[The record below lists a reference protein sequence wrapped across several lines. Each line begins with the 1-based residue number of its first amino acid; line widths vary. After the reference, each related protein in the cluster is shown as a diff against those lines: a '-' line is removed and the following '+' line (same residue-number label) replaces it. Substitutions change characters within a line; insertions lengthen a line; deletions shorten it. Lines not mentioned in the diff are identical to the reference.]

1 VAATGGWGGCEY
13 VGTGG
18 AGGAGIWLWTGD
30 LMSSGWSDVMGLR
43 LLTRRCLDGCFDV
56 FLPRLG

>member
-1 VAATGGWGGCEY
+1 MFRCQRLGVGGGCEY
-13 VGTGG
+13 VG

-43 LLTRRCLDGCFDV
+43 LLTRRCLDGMF
-56 FLPRLG
+56 